1 MQTLNLG
8 ILAHVDA
15 GKTSLTERLLFD
27 HGSIDRLGSVDA
39 GSTQTDSGDLER
51 QRGITIR
58 TAVASFTT
66 RDLQVNLIDT
76 PGHPDFIAEVERALA
91 VLDGA
96 ILVLSAVEGVQAQTR
111 VLMRSLRKLR
121 LPTLIFVNKIDR
133 MGARYDDL
141 LADIRRKLSARVLP
155 MSSVRDSGTPA
166 AEVLPWSA
174 DQPEA
179 RARAAEILADSDD
192 DLLTRLLRGWVP
204 SRGELDT
211 LLAGQTTAGLVNP
224 VFFGSALSGQGAR
237 ELTDGIR
244 MLRQPSGPQR
254 PGPRP
259 AATAPAR
266 GTVFA
271 IERGS
276 TGEKVAYLRLFSG
289 ELRERQR
296 VTVRRHA
303 PGGQLSE
310 FTGQLSGLAVIGGPG
325 PSRRLC
331 AGSIARLRG
340 LPQVRVGD
348 QVSDRDSHP
357 DLESA
362 RLAAPAHFPP
372 PSLETVVRAR
382 RPAEAARLHAAL
394 MSLADEDPL
403 IRARSDGGGATS
415 VLLYGA
421 VQQEVIAARLQREF
435 GVAAVFEEI
444 RPVYFERP
452 AGVGEAIERMDSGGQ
467 NPFAATIGLRVEPA
481 PIGAGRTFTRRVELG
496 SLPRA
501 FHRAIE
507 DTAMRTLEQG
517 LHGWEVGDCAVALT
531 HAGYSSP
538 VSVAADFRNLTPLV
552 LMRALEAAGCD
563 VYEPC
568 HAFEA
573 EIPGDVL
580 SAVISHLSALGAD
593 LRQSAEAGQAW
604 LVTGEIPARLVQE
617 FIRALPGLSR
627 GEGVWWSHPGGDR
640 PVRGAAP
647 VRERR
652 DGNPLNREEYLRFL
666 ANPS

>member
-1 MQTLNLG
+1 M
-8 ILAHVDA
+8 
-15 GKTSLTERLLFD
+15 
-27 HGSIDRLGSVDA
+27 GS
-39 GSTQTDSGDLER
+39 
-51 QRGITIR
+51 
-58 TAVASFTT
+58 
-66 RDLQVNLIDT
+66 
-76 PGHPDFIAEVERALA
+76 
-91 VLDGA
+91 
-96 ILVLSAVEGVQAQTR
+96 
-111 VLMRSLRKLR
+111 
-121 LPTLIFVNKIDR
+121 
-133 MGARYDDL
+133 RYDDL

-155 MSSVRDSGTPA
+155 INSVRDAGTPA
-166 AEVLPWSA
+166 AVVLPWSA

-204 SRGELDT
+204 SRGELET

-224 VFFGSALSGQGAR
+224 VFFGSALSGQGGR

-244 MLRQPSGPQR
+244 MLRQPSGPR
-254 PGPRP
+254 PPGPRP
-259 AATAPAR
+259 GVTAPAR

-303 PGGQLSE
+303 PDGQLSE

-362 RLAAPAHFPP
+362 RLAAPAQFPR

-394 MSLADEDPL
+394 VSLADEDPL

-421 VQQEVIAARLQREF
+421 VQQEVIAARLQRDF

-444 RPVYFERP
+444 RPVYLERP
-452 AGVGEAIERMDSGGQ
+452 AGVGE
-467 NPFAATIGLRVEPA
+467 
-481 PIGAGRTFTRRVELG
+481 
-496 SLPRA
+496 
-501 FHRAIE
+501 AIE

-517 LHGWEVGDCAVALT
+517 LHGWEVSDCAVALT

-552 LMRALEAAGCD
+552 LMRALDAAGCGI
-563 VYEPC
+563 YEPC
-568 HAFEA
+568 QAFEV
-573 EIPGDVL
+573 EIPGDAL
-580 SAVISHLSALGAD
+580 SAVIGHLSALGAD
-593 LRQSAEAGQAW
+593 LRQSAESGQAC

-627 GEGVWWSHPGGDR
+627 GEGAWWSHPGGDR

-666 ANPS
+666 ANPG

>member
-27 HGSIDRLGSVDA
+27 NGTIDRLGSVDA

-58 TAVASFTT
+58 SAVASFTT

-111 VLMRSLRKLR
+111 VLMRSLRKMR

-141 LADIRRKLSARVLP
+141 LADIRRKLSVRILP
-155 MSSVRDSGTPA
+155 MSSVRDAGTPA
-166 AEVLPWSA
+166 AAVLPWSA

-179 RARAAEILADSDD
+179 RARLAEILADSDD

-204 SRGELDT
+204 SRGELEM
-211 LLAGQTTAGLVNP
+211 LLAGQTTAGQVHP
-224 VFFGSALSGQGAR
+224 VFFGSALSGQGVR

-244 MLRQPSGPQR
+244 MLGQPSH
-254 PGPRP
+254 PRP

-276 TGEKVAYLRLFSG
+276 SGEKVAYLRLFSG

-303 PGGQLSE
+303 PGGQLRE
-310 FTGQLSGLAVIGGPG
+310 FAGQVSGLAVIGGAG
-325 PSRRLC
+325 AGRRLA

-348 QVSDRDSHP
+348 QVSDRDSQP
-357 DLESA
+357 DSESA
-362 RLAAPAHFPP
+362 GPATPSAFPP
-372 PSLETVVRAR
+372 PSLETVVRPR
-382 RPAEAARLHAAL
+382 QPADAARLHAAL
-394 MSLADEDPL
+394 ISLADEDPL
-403 IRARSDGGGATS
+403 IRARPDGGGATS

-421 VQQEVIAARLQREF
+421 VQQEVIAARLQRDF

-444 RPVYFERP
+444 RPVYIERP
-452 AGVGEAIERMDSGGQ
+452 AGVGEAIERMDSGGP

-481 PIGAGRTFTRRVELG
+481 PAGTGRTFTRLVELG

-517 LHGWEVGDCAVALT
+517 LHGWEVSDCAVVLT
-531 HAGYSSP
+531 HSGYSSP

-552 LMRALEAAGCD
+552 LMRALDAAGCG

-568 HAFEA
+568 HSFEV
-573 EIPGDVL
+573 EIPGDAL
-580 SAVISHLSALGAD
+580 SAVIGHLSALGAD
-593 LRQSAEAGQAW
+593 LRQSAESGETW

-617 FIRALPGLSR
+617 FIRALPGLSH
-627 GEGVWWSHPGGDR
+627 GEGAWWSQPGGDR
-640 PVRGAAP
+640 PVRGAPP

-666 ANPS
+666 Q